1 MFHWTISAC
10 THSLGTN
17 SIGSWKN
24 QLNLFSLFHGVSLIS
39 EYFYMA
45 FTSPHF
51 SVWKSERFSAL
62 GQGHRIHQTVLLW
75 WHRSDFNLFLWSGQP
90 HSWVHIQHLRFLW
103 TKWLCCSAYDIRFIG
118 QVVCN
123 KIDIIVLT
131 STYGGN
137 CGICY
142 LTLILLF
149 WHKWPI
155 RKCSQYPDS
164 PKRDS
169 MLSVTLWNFHAIWVN
184 LCIESCHQRQKK
196 PQIIER
202 QNILLLPTA
211 PCSVPLFFFSG
222 MKRASRLGPEHT
234 GQSEG
239 VTACKGQ

>member
-1 MFHWTISAC
+1 MKEPAQPVLPFPWSISD
-10 THSLGTN
+10 LWILLYG
-17 SIGSWKN
+17 I
-24 QLNLFSLFHGVSLIS
+24 
-39 EYFYMA
+39 
-45 FTSPHF
+45 HF
-51 SVWKSERFSAL
+51 SPPFRMEIRKILCPGSRAPNPPNSSAMVAQEWL
-62 GQGHRIHQTVLLW
+62 QPLFVIRPTSLLSS
-75 WHRSDFNLFLWSGQP
+75 HPTLEVSMDKM
-90 HSWVHIQHLRFLW
+90 
-103 TKWLCCSAYDIRFIG
+103 TLCCSAYDIRFIG

-211 PCSVPLFFFSG
+211 PCSVPLFFQWYETSI
-222 MKRASRLGPEHT
+222 KTWSWAHW
-234 GQSEG
+234 SEWR
-239 VTACKGQ
+239 CHCL